1 MKNKILQTILA
12 SLGLAASLNATTI
25 PEQTVTFVNVAG
37 LGTDLVVNDPTKGSI
52 PVNTT
57 ILARSQRWTRDRVY
71 ILENNVIVPTGKTL
85 TIEPGT
91 IIRAARNT
99 LTGGSG
105 TGANNPADPGA
116 LLVARGGTL
125 IAKGTADA
133 PIVFTS
139 IDDPYVKGGIATIPE
154 YENYGVA
161 GKVKQLRSGG
171 TKTTISSGIYSLKG
185 GTLRVNGTG
194 TPAISDGVR
203 PYTTSKTATA
213 TDSTIN
219 NIEGSWGGIVLC
231 GYATVVT
238 GYTSG
243 VNAATTA
250 YVDPIIDVESG
261 AVTGV
266 TSGVTQVEGMAGYPI
281 YGYGGGDNDNDSS
294 GCMSFVDNR
303 YGGFVIASGKELNS
317 YSFYG
322 VGRNTV
328 LEFLADYQNAD
339 DSYEFWGGA
348 ANLRHA
354 VSVNPGD
361 DGLDTDEGFLGACQ
375 YYVQIQGNSVTES
388 DTSIGRAAANIGD
401 NVSENDGPFS
411 SNFARPLTVYTLA
424 NATFIARGYNSKSFG
439 SASDGVDPATGPCF
453 KDNGSAQWYNCIVA
467 DAPHGAV
474 MITDQNLFSVTDHGL
489 TSEFVNGDLGNDSNN
504 RFGATRTSGGFDG
517 AARADDLT
525 TAQTGAPSTPD
536 GLFNNCFFYRCG
548 LAQHAKVWSTDAST
562 KTGKYATLLDL
573 QNAIR
578 DTPLTAFTAADSNLF
593 PRSTDRKERTGLNNG
608 DKVRANI
615 PAVQTAIKLAANY
628 NQFNVSPFAASVPYS
643 HRLSDLDIRPSTAA
657 KTLANSAL
665 PARRGI
671 NTGANFAGA
680 VRDNAWYSG
689 WNFASMVVDDKANLF
704 GNVAPE
710 VPVVAVSVDSVTGKP
725 KVTFGSVSGYKYVV
739 ERSTDNRLFTEVTT
753 LTADAASESVVDSAT
768 WTGTPVF
775 YRVICL

>member
-25 PEQTVTFVNVAG
+25 PEQTVTFVNVSG
-37 LGTDLVVNDPTKGSI
+37 LGSDLVVNDETKGSVR
-52 PVNTT
+52 VNTT

-99 LTGGSG
+99 VDG
-105 TGANNPADPGA
+105 TAASSPADPGA
-116 LLVARGGTL
+116 LLIARGGTL

-133 PIVFTS
+133 AIVFTS
-139 IDDPYVKGGIATIPE
+139 IDDPYVNGGIATIPE
-154 YENYGVA
+154 YENQGTA
-161 GKVKQLRSGG
+161 RAKQLRTGG
-171 TKTTISSGIYSLKG
+171 TKTTISSGIYSLIG
-185 GTLRVNGTG
+185 GTLRVNGVGGIT
-194 TPAISDGVR
+194 DGAR
-203 PYTTSKTATA
+203 PYTTSKSATA
-213 TDSTIN
+213 SDSTIN

-238 GYTSG
+238 GYGSG
-243 VNAATTA
+243 VNASTGASTPGAAVDPVINATT
-250 YVDPIIDVESG
+250 G
-261 AVTGV
+261 AITG
-266 TSGVTQVEGMAGYPI
+266 TTFGVTQVEGMAGYPI

-303 YGGFVIASGKELNS
+303 YGGYVIASAKELNS

-322 VGRNTV
+322 VGKNTV

-348 ANLRHA
+348 ANLRRA

-361 DGLDTDEGFLGACQ
+361 DGFDTDEGYLGACQ
-375 YYVQIQGNSVTES
+375 YYVQIQGNSVTEA

-401 NVSENDGPFS
+401 NVSENDGPNA
-411 SNFARPLTVYTLA
+411 SNDARPLTIYTLA

-439 SASDGVDPATGPCF
+439 SVSDGLDPAAGPCF

-467 DAPHGAV
+467 DSPHGAV
-474 MITDQNLFSVTDHGL
+474 MVTDKNNNTAADHGL
-489 TSEFVNGDLGNDSNN
+489 TSEFVNGDQANDSNN

-517 AARADDLT
+517 ASRADDLT

-548 LAQHAKVWSTDAST
+548 LAQHAKVWATDGAT
-562 KTGKYATLLDL
+562 KTGKYADL
-573 QNAIR
+573 AAFQLAVAN
-578 DTPLTAFTAADSNLF
+578 DSSVFTASDVNLF
-593 PRSTDRKERTGLNNG
+593 PRSTDRTERNG
-608 DKVRANI
+608 ISGNATKTRSNI
-615 PAVQTAIKLAANY
+615 TAVQTAIKLSANY
-628 NQFNVSPFAASVPYS
+628 NQFNVSPFAATVPYS

-680 VRDNAWYSG
+680 VRDSAWYSG
-689 WNFASMVVDDKANLF
+689 WNFASAVVGDKANLF

-725 KVTFGSVSGYKYVV
+725 KVTFGAVSTYKYVV

-753 LTADAASESVVDSAT
+753 VTADEASESVVDPTT